1 MKIAVLTD
9 AFFHCLKNQIQHLN
23 IDNNPK
29 NYYKLIVVKK

>member
-9 AFFHCLKNQIQHLN
+9 AFVHCLKYQIQHLN

>member
-1 MKIAVLTD
+1 MH
-9 AFFHCLKNQIQHLN
+9 FFLCIKYQIQHLN